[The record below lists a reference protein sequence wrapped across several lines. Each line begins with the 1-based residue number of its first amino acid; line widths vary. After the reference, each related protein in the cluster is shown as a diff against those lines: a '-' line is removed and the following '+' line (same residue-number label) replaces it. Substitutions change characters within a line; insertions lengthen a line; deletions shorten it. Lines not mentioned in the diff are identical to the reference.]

1 MISAPAYSIKGT
13 PLKAV
18 TLPAKVFGVKA
29 DPALLAQAVRVYLG
43 NQRKSSAKTKT
54 RAEVEGSTRK
64 IYRQKGT
71 GRARHGSV
79 RAPIF
84 VGGGIA
90 HGPTGGQNYSAKLPP
105 KMSRK
110 ALLGALFSKASTKQV
125 SVIADPQK
133 ASGKT
138 SQAAWLPDSKS
149 TLVVSTSELDK
160 FNQACRNLA
169 RIDVIYANQL
179 NTYQVLAHRRL
190 FLAQQ
195 AVDELTKIYAKTN

>member
-1 MISAPAYSIKGT
+1 MISAPSYSIKGT
-13 PLKAV
+13 SLKAV
-18 TLPAKVFGVKA
+18 SLPVKVFGVKA

-43 NQRKSSAKTKT
+43 NQRKSPAKTKT

-71 GRARHGSV
+71 GRARHGSI

-84 VGGGIA
+84 IGGGIA
-90 HGPTGGQNYSAKLPP
+90 QGPTGVQNYSGKLPP

-125 SVIADPQK
+125 SIIADPQK

-138 SQAAWLPDSKS
+138 SQTAWLPDSKS
-149 TLVVSTSELDK
+149 TLVVSIAALDK
-160 FNQACRNLA
+160 FNRACRNLA

-195 AVDELTKIYAKTN
+195 AVDELTQIYAKTN